1 MQAVKKHVNILLRNI
16 LNLKQGDT
24 NIRSEHYYS
33 KEYNATTEFQK
44 FPAEVYLNPKEENYV
59 GLEKANTGAETTTLQ
74 SVKNKSKKS
83 NQSSSLIEKV
93 FNSIKGITT
102 VATVATV
109 AVVGSVVIT
118 SSTPKV
124 ELVNFEVGNTSV
136 QYEMLID
143 DIDYD
148 KEYSIVISTT
158 NEEDIAFSVSDN
170 GLYENVVEGLK
181 PEWEYS
187 LSFVGFDEYLGK
199 TIIFE
204 KIFQTFNEPSVLPE
218 EPNYQLTVTDV
229 SLVGIDEA
237 EVYFDFDNLD
247 ETCSE
252 IYFELEY
259 SPDVEKDLIYLK
271 ESDFIK
277 GYVTVYINGDY
288 TSFSLTPI
296 VNYEDGQKQKEF
308 ATYNHTFENV
318 LDTDVFVNTEKGE
331 VIFYLKSLSNRA
343 SRVVVEDMITGE
355 IVYEDKL
362 YFQPTVYY
370 NENSPSSLN
379 YKVYLVNDDGL
390 KISNDCLV
398 EIDTNFTLNSD
409 YVFNYKNPGEI
420 GITYNNDETI
430 NVYIQTDFSSDN
442 QDLYYQIK
450 LGEMRF
456 KSREK
461 IFEAIGLFN
470 DSYSLIYD
478 VCIDVN
484 GVQYSIYNEYPSGA
498 INETNPNTI
507 IEYDISENGVGIYF
521 DSYYLDCI
529 DLDSFQIISSV
540 GEEIFVLETDWV
552 FNEETYF
559 YSYTT
564 TLQNEFEYINL
575 YATFIPYATQM
586 EGINEYKGSIE
597 YNFYITLNK

>member
-1 MQAVKKHVNILLRNI
+1 M
-16 LNLKQGDT
+16 
-24 NIRSEHYYS
+24 
-33 KEYNATTEFQK
+33 
-44 FPAEVYLNPKEENYV
+44 

-74 SVKNKSKKS
+74 NVKDKSKIS
-83 NQSSSLIEKV
+83 NRSSSLIEKV
-93 FNSIKGITT
+93 FNSLKGITT
-102 VATVATV
+102 VATIATV
-109 AVVGSVVIT
+109 AVVGSVVIA

-124 ELVNFEVGNTSV
+124 ELVNFEVVNTSV

-158 NEEDIAFSVSDN
+158 NEDDISFDVSDN
-170 GLYENVVEGLK
+170 GIYENVVEGLK

-187 LSFVGFDEYLGK
+187 LSFVSFDEYLGK

-204 KIFQTFNEPSVLPE
+204 KIFQTYKEPSVPPA

-229 SLVGIDEA
+229 SLVGIDEV

-259 SPDVEKDLIYLK
+259 SPDIEKDSIYLK

-288 TSFSLTPI
+288 NSFSLTPI
-296 VNYEDGQKQKEF
+296 IEYEDGQKQKEF

-318 LDTDVFVNTEKGE
+318 FDIDTFVDTQSGE
-331 VIFYLKSLSNRA
+331 VVFYLKSLSNGA

-355 IVYEDKL
+355 VVYEDKL

-370 NENSPSSLN
+370 DENSPSTLN

-398 EIDTNFTLNSD
+398 EIDANFTLNSD
-409 YVFNYKNPGEI
+409 FVFNYKNPGEV

-442 QDLYYQIK
+442 EEVYYQVTI
-450 LGEMRF
+450 GEFRF
-456 KSREK
+456 KSQEN

-470 DSYSLIYD
+470 DSYPLSYD

-484 GVQYSIYNEYPSGA
+484 GVQYSIYNAYPSGA
-498 INETNPNTI
+498 INETSLDAI
-507 IEYDISENGVGIYF
+507 IEYVISENAVEIYF
-521 DSYYLDCI
+521 DSNNLDHI
-529 DLDSFQIISSV
+529 DLDSLQIISSA
-540 GEEIFVLETDWV
+540 GEEIFILETDWV
-552 FNEETYF
+552 FNQDTYL

-597 YNFYITLNK
+597 YNFYTTLYK